1 MKRSRL
7 KVMLCLHIMLV
18 LYSFSS
24 ILSKLAARQQFFSWN
39 FCIYYALIILLL
51 ALYAIGWQQ
60 VIKRLPLSVAFANK
74 AITIVWG
81 IIWGFPFFD
90 EKVTLGKL
98 IGAVMVIIGIVLYA
112 KEDEKD

>member
-1 MKRSRL
+1 M
-7 KVMLCLHIMLV
+7 
-18 LYSFSS
+18 
-24 ILSKLAARQQFFSWN
+24 
-39 FCIYYALIILLL
+39 IILLL

-81 IIWGFPFFD
+81 IIWGFLFFD
-90 EKVTLGKL
+90 EQVTLGKL

-112 KEDEKD
+112 KEDG